1 MRITYRQGWKGI
13 LIIFMMIPLVTIAQQ
28 TITGTFHT
36 LANQKVRLFGFEG
49 FNTYAMDSTSVS
61 ENGIFKLSY
70 GPKDYGMGYIT
81 ADDNE
86 SFIVIL
92 APAENLELRGEVLS
106 KPESVIIISGKQNQL
121 FAQYASEHR
130 RREQAL
136 SAWDYLEKIYHS
148 DSLFLV
154 YKKLKIGIEQEKKRI
169 KEEDKAYLSSLNP
182 KTYLSWFLPVRK
194 LVSSVSTI
202 AQYRTEEIPATI
214 TTFRNLDY
222 TDPRLYKS
230 GLLRE
235 TIESH
240 FWLIENSG
248 HPLDSLFTEMNVSI
262 DFIIESLSGDA
273 KKLNEIIDYL
283 FKLLEQRSLFE
294 SAEYLALKVLDEDSY
309 IINEDLAAQL
319 ESYRAMKIG
328 NVAPDFE
335 FNVDVLAPGY
345 ASAQIPKKLSDIN
358 TNYTVLVFGSS
369 WCPACPQELM
379 QIAGKYQNWRNHDV
393 EVVFISLDEDYEL
406 FKNFASAF
414 PFISISDYQKW
425 ESPIVKSYH
434 VFATPTIYLMDE
446 NRKILLRPNSVKQLD
461 SWIDWYV
468 LGNN

>member
-28 TITGTFHT
+28 TITGTFPT

-49 FNTYAMDSTSVS
+49 FNTYAMDSTSLS

-92 APAENLELRGEVLS
+92 APAENLELRGEALS

-136 SAWDYLEKIYHS
+136 IAWDYLEKIYHS
-148 DSLFLV
+148 DSLFVLHE
-154 YKKLKIGIEQEKKRI
+154 KIKINIREEKQRI
-169 KEEDKAYLSSLNP
+169 KEEDKAFLSSLNP
-182 KTYLSWFLPVRK
+182 ETYLSWFLPVRK

-222 TDPRLYKS
+222 KDPRLYKS

-248 HPLDSLFTEMNVSI
+248 HPLDSVFTEMNVSI

-294 SAEYLALKVLDEDSY
+294 SAEYLALKVLNDATLTV
-309 IINEDLAAQL
+309 NENLAAQL
-319 ESYRAMKIG
+319 ESYRTMKIG
-328 NVAPDFE
+328 NIAPDFE
-335 FNVDVLAPGY
+335 FNGDVLAPGY
-345 ASAQIPKKLSDIN
+345 EAVKSPKKLSDIK

-379 QIAGKYQNWRNHDV
+379 QISSKYQKWKKHGV
-393 EVVFISLDEDYEL
+393 EVVFVSLDEDSAL

-425 ESPIVKSYH
+425 EGPIVNSYH
-434 VFATPTIYLMDE
+434 VFATPTFYLLD
-446 NRKILLRPNSVKQLD
+446 NKRKILLRPNSVKQLD

-468 LGNN
+468 LGNK